1 MKQNRPSEGPCP
13 VCDRFI
19 CPVWSGRGAHD
30 HPFVESWRCRPA
42 CNGAI
47 ADADCKAHAVNWRD
61 RALAVEA
68 HGEKPADLARDLLR
82 GRLGN
87 ELWDAIN
94 RYAVECGGDPSTNI
108 YGATRR
114 QAAVAEIVRVVEAV
128 AVATA
133 GGKR

>member
-1 MKQNRPSEGPCP
+1 MTRLDGGPYLDAAKNPRNGVGTSER
-13 VCDRFI
+13 RF
-19 CPVWSGRGAHD
+19 P
-30 HPFVESWRCRPA
+30 
-42 CNGAI
+42 
-47 ADADCKAHAVNWRD
+47 
-61 RALAVEA
+61 
-68 HGEKPADLARDLLR
+68 HGEKPADRARDLLR